1 MDYKI
6 EETDISHSLRMTELA
21 IQTSSWLSVDNFEA
35 TRKEYTR
42 TAVVLEHFDHEM
54 RSRQGIRTSSGEQKA
69 VKVALL
75 AGADLLL
82 TMSSPGK
89 Y

>member
-1 MDYKI
+1 
-6 EETDISHSLRMTELA
+6 MTELA
-21 IQTSSWLSVDNFEA
+21 IETSSWLSVDNFEA

-54 RSRQGIRTSSGEQKA
+54 RSRRGVRTSTGEQKV

-82 TMSSPGK
+82 TMSSPGNN
-89 Y
+89 

>member
-1 MDYKI
+1 
-6 EETDISHSLRMTELA
+6 MTELA
-21 IQTSSWLSVDNFEA
+21 IETSSWLSVDNFEA

-42 TAVVLEHFDHEM
+42 TAVVLEHFDYEM
-54 RSRQGIRTSSGEQKA
+54 RSRQGVRTSTGERKA

-82 TMSSPGK
+82 TMSSPGN